1 MKAFS
6 RYGVVVLSL
15 LLVAGVSAQED
26 QAAGEPLVPA
36 LERTA
41 AKFLSSVE
49 GLTEEQWHFKPAPDR
64 WSIAECAE
72 HIAVSESFIRGVV
85 EKMLDKPA
93 EPVDAE
99 ARKDA
104 VLMAMLVDRTSKFNA
119 PDPLVPQERFE
130 SDEETVATFTRER
143 GETIKLAKNASGLR
157 DHAGTHP
164 ALGNVDAYG
173 WLLIIAGHSER
184 HTLQIEEIKQSEGY
198 PAN

>member
-15 LLVAGVSAQED
+15 LLVAGVSAEEQPS
-26 QAAGEPLVPA
+26 AGEPLVPA

-41 AKFLSSVE
+41 AKFLNAVE
-49 GLTEEQWHFKPAPDR
+49 GLTEEQWYFKPAPDR

-72 HIAVSESFIRGVV
+72 HIAVSETFIRGVV
-85 EKMLDKPA
+85 EKMLEKPVETV
-93 EPVDAE
+93 EPE

-119 PDPLVPQERFE
+119 PDPLVPHDSFE
-130 SDEETVATFTRER
+130 SEEELIASFVRER
-143 GETIKLAKNASGLR
+143 RETIALAKSASGLR
-157 DHAGTHP
+157 DRAGTHP

-173 WLLIIAGHSER
+173 WLLIVAGHSER